1 MATLNRVHGQVGP
14 GAFFGYT
21 QIVVK
26 IAATG
31 KFTAD
36 TVNATTGAI
45 TENGYSTAVKVL
57 QTFGS
62 ITWLGGQN
70 DDAITAIMDRPTL
83 NQVAGSTTSGNLGAL
98 KDAVATALVGGIG
111 AVASYTVT
119 VSTALVG
126 AGTFTFVSP

>member
-14 GAFFGYT
+14 GAFFGYS

-45 TENGYSTAVKVL
+45 TENGYSTAVKVI

-70 DDAITAIMDRPTL
+70 DDSITAIIDRPTL

-98 KDAVATALVGGIG
+98 KDALATALTGGIG

-119 VSTALVG
+119 VATALVG
-126 AGTFTFVSP
+126 AGTFTFGSP

>member
-36 TVNATTGAI
+36 AVDATTGAI
-45 TENGYSTAVKVL
+45 TEGGYAKAVKAM

-70 DDAITAIMDRPTL
+70 DDSITAIMDRPTL